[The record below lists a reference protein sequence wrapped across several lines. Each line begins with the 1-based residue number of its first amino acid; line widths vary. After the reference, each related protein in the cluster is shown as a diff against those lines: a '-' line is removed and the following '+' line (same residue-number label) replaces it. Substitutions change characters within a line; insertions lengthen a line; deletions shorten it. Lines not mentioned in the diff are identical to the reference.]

1 MAAFSTDKPLLRRTL
16 CVLAAPQHRD
26 KSNDLIQTDFNFRV
40 QAYGVR
46 MAGKSLSV
54 LKRRIGGGRTAP

>member
-1 MAAFSTDKPLLRRTL
+1 MAAFSTDKPPLRRTRY
-16 CVLAAPQHRD
+16 VPAAAQHQD

-54 LKRRIGGGRTAP
+54 LKRHIGGRTAP

>member
-1 MAAFSTDKPLLRRTL
+1 LHAGTLRFARLT
-16 CVLAAPQHRD
+16 ASRASAQHQD
-26 KSNDLIQTDFNFRV
+26 KSNDLVQTDFNFRV

-54 LKRRIGGGRTAP
+54 LKRHIGGGRTAP